1 MKRRGV
7 FFIKEL
13 TWLWCKNSIK
23 DNKAY
28 RFLSG
33 VYLMLQAQTTKIY
46 LEKHINIQIY
56 WFKFIE
62 LKIPF
67 KHVKIT

>member
-1 MKRRGV
+1 M
-7 FFIKEL
+7 KEL
-13 TWLWCKNSIK
+13 TWFWCKNSIK

-46 LEKHINIQIY
+46 LEKHIVIC
-56 WFKFIE
+56 WFEFIE